1 MFRAMLLIHRNQIVF
16 LNRCCMLGFLG
27 FSGTKCSTGESRLQG
42 MGREAGGIQGWHS
55 AHFICLGISKISL
68 GAYLWNGRPLR
79 HPPRCPEWN
88 TSLGR
93 EIRGLEVSWRN
104 QVLLHRKYKK
114 KKKKNPSPNVSLFRP
129 TFCSAR
135 QKSNE
140 SRLHP
145 VSLVPWQSGRSAIR
159 WVKFVPSIQP
169 HSSFQWKIWGS
180 ITTIS

>member
-93 EIRGLEVSWRN
+93 EIRGLEVSWRK
-104 QVLLHRKYKK
+104 QVLLYRKYKK
-114 KKKKNPSPNVSLFRP
+114 KKKKIHLQMSLSSDPLSVQPDRSQMSQGYILCPWSP
-129 TFCSAR
+129 
-135 QKSNE
+135 
-140 SRLHP
+140 
-145 VSLVPWQSGRSAIR
+145 GRAEG
-159 WVKFVPSIQP
+159 QL
-169 HSSFQWKIWGS
+169 
-180 ITTIS
+180 

>member
-93 EIRGLEVSWRN
+93 EIRGLEVSWRK
-104 QVLLHRKYKK
+104 QVLLYRKYKK
-114 KKKKNPSPNVSLFRP
+114 KKKKSISKCLSLQTHFLFSQ
-129 TFCSAR
+129 TEV
-135 QKSNE
+135 K
-140 SRLHP
+140 
-145 VSLVPWQSGRSAIR
+145 
-159 WVKFVPSIQP
+159 WVKVTSCVPGPLAERKVSYRMGEICP
-169 HSSFQWKIWGS
+169 FHPASFKLSVEDLRQYHNY
-180 ITTIS
+180 